1 MQEVIIH
8 AGWRTRQRRSWE
20 VGLWGLAG
28 IDALGYPSLHPLQ
41 IRQVVL
47 TLCPAMPSAANPP
60 RRHRRSPSPSAACT
74 ASAMPTVVARKAAP
88 VSSSSAHPPFPS
100 LPPSLPTTFVP
111 QISSRGRLNILQ
123 RLQSEQI

>member
-1 MQEVIIH
+1 MQEVKVH

-60 RRHRRSPSPSAACT
+60 PVAPACT

-88 VSSSSAHPPFPS
+88 VSSSSTHPPFPS
-100 LPPSLPTTFVP
+100 LSS
-111 QISSRGRLNILQ
+111 ISAHDICTPNFISRA
-123 RLQSEQI
+123 S